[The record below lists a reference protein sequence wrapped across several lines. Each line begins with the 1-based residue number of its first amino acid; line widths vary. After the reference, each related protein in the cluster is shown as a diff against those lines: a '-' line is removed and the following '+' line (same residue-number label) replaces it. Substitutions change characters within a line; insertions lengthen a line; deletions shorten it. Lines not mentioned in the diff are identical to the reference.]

1 MINSV
6 FLINKL
12 NNDLLNQ
19 AMSISLLE
27 QIFRFSTLS
36 IMINVSKS
44 NNPFLQKIF
53 LIEKEE
59 KLDIKMLLFYHIISQ
74 IRSVRWK
81 KNETMERF
89 SISSQFQLRDS
100 LSFLGYRHLRFNYR
114 SIIDF
119 LVSSSVCPRFF
130 SALFVLFDETFILLH
145 FFSVSR
151 VIRHRCRFSRTAF

>member
-74 IRSVRWK
+74 IRSVR
-81 KNETMERF
+81 
-89 SISSQFQLRDS
+89 
-100 LSFLGYRHLRFNYR
+100 
-114 SIIDF
+114 
-119 LVSSSVCPRFF
+119 
-130 SALFVLFDETFILLH
+130 
-145 FFSVSR
+145 
-151 VIRHRCRFSRTAF
+151 